1 MRNSREEQYDG
12 RTKTVMKKILV
23 ILLSLLTCGISL
35 AEDAVSSATLSLD
48 HLPSVESAGSNIL
61 VVYFSTDDTI
71 RAAAYIIAEA
81 LSADL
86 FEIQPVEPY
95 TADDVNYHNSRSRT
109 SIEQNDPQARPAIAV
124 LPDDLNR
131 YDTII
136 LGYPIW
142 WGQAPRIL
150 YTFMENVDLTG
161 KTIIPF
167 CTSGSSGAGSSA
179 SNLQKLTGGS
189 TVWLDAKRISNGS
202 SAEEI
207 RAWAESLRLPK
218 EEIGMFYIH
227 VHEAVLAVKAENNSS
242 SEALLQLLKAG
253 DITISMHDYGNFE
266 KVGPLGISI
275 PRNDE
280 DITTTPGDVILYQG
294 NQVTVYYDEN
304 RWDFTKLGHIDIDQ
318 DELKSILGS
327 GDVTVVLSVNP

>member
-1 MRNSREEQYDG
+1 
-12 RTKTVMKKILV
+12 MKKILV

-48 HLPSVESAGSNIL
+48 RLPSVESAGSNIL

-294 NQVTVYYDEN
+294 NQVTVYYDEH
-304 RWDFTKLGHIDIDQ
+304 RWDVTKLGHIDIDQ

>member
-1 MRNSREEQYDG
+1 
-12 RTKTVMKKILV
+12 
-23 ILLSLLTCGISL
+23 
-35 AEDAVSSATLSLD
+35 
-48 HLPSVESAGSNIL
+48 
-61 VVYFSTDDTI
+61 
-71 RAAAYIIAEA
+71 
-81 LSADL
+81 
-86 FEIQPVEPY
+86 
-95 TADDVNYHNSRSRT
+95 
-109 SIEQNDPQARPAIAV
+109 
-124 LPDDLNR
+124 
-131 YDTII
+131 
-136 LGYPIW
+136 
-142 WGQAPRIL
+142 
-150 YTFMENVDLTG
+150 MENVDLTG

-253 DITISMHDYGNFE
+253 DITISMHDYGSFE
-266 KVGPLGISI
+266 KVGPLGAEI

-280 DITTTPGDVILYQG
+280 DITTVHGDVILYQG
-294 NQVTVYYDEN
+294 NQVTIYYDEN
-304 RWDFTKLGHIDIDQ
+304 RWNFTRLGHIDMDQ

-327 GDVTVVLSVNP
+327 GDVTVILSVNP

>member
-1 MRNSREEQYDG
+1 
-12 RTKTVMKKILV
+12 MKKILV

-48 HLPSVESAGSNIL
+48 RLPSVESTGSNIL
-61 VVYFSTDDTI
+61 VVYFSIDDTI
-71 RAAAYIIAEA
+71 RAAAYTIAEA

>member
-1 MRNSREEQYDG
+1 
-12 RTKTVMKKILV
+12 MKKILV

-48 HLPSVESAGSNIL
+48 RLPSVESTGSNIL

>member
-1 MRNSREEQYDG
+1 
-12 RTKTVMKKILV
+12 MKKILV

>member
-1 MRNSREEQYDG
+1 
-12 RTKTVMKKILV
+12 MKKILV

-167 CTSGSSGAGSSA
+167 CTSASSGAGSSA

>member
-1 MRNSREEQYDG
+1 
-12 RTKTVMKKILV
+12 MKKILV

-167 CTSGSSGAGSSA
+167 CTSGSSGAGSSV

>member
-1 MRNSREEQYDG
+1 
-12 RTKTVMKKILV
+12 MKKILV

-304 RWDFTKLGHIDIDQ
+304 RWDFTKLGYIDIDQ

>member
-1 MRNSREEQYDG
+1 
-12 RTKTVMKKILV
+12 MKKILV

-109 SIEQNDPQARPAIAV
+109 STGQNDPQARPAIAV

>member
-1 MRNSREEQYDG
+1 
-12 RTKTVMKKILV
+12 MKKILV

-35 AEDAVSSATLSLD
+35 AEDVVSSATLSLD

-124 LPDDLNR
+124 LPEGLNR

-327 GDVTVVLSVNP
+327 GDVTVDLSVNP

>member
-1 MRNSREEQYDG
+1 
-12 RTKTVMKKILV
+12 MKKALLV
-23 ILLSLLTCGISL
+23 LLSLLLICSISL
-35 AEDAVSSATLSLD
+35 AEDAVSSATLSVD
-48 HLPSVESAGSNIL
+48 RLPAVESTGSNIL
-61 VVYFSTDDTI
+61 VAYFSTDDTI
-71 RAAAYIIAEA
+71 RAATYTVADT

-95 TADDVNYHNSRSRT
+95 TADDVNYHNSQSRT

-124 LPDDLNR
+124 LPEDLSR

-150 YTFMENVDLTG
+150 YTFMESVDLSG

-167 CTSGSSGAGSSA
+167 CTSGSSGVGSSA
-179 SNLQKLTGGS
+179 SNLQKLTGES

-207 RAWAESLRLPK
+207 RSWAESLNLGK
-218 EEIGMFYIH
+218 EENGMFYIH
-227 VHEAVLAVKAENNSS
+227 VNDAVLAVKAESNSS
-242 SEALLQLLKAG
+242 AEALMQLLGTG
-253 DITISMHDYGNFE
+253 DITITMHDYGSFE
-266 KVGPLGISI
+266 KVGPLGTTI

-280 DITTTPGDVILYQG
+280 DITTTPGDIILYQG
-294 NQVTVYYDEN
+294 NQITIYYDEN
-304 RWDFTKLGHIDIDQ
+304 RWDFTKLGHIDIGQ
-318 DELKSILGS
+318 DELKAVLGS
-327 GDVTVVLSVNP
+327 GDVTVILSVNP

>member
-1 MRNSREEQYDG
+1 
-12 RTKTVMKKILV
+12 MKKILV
-23 ILLSLLTCGISL
+23 ILLSLLTYGISL

-253 DITISMHDYGNFE
+253 DLTISMHDYGNFE

>member
-1 MRNSREEQYDG
+1 
-12 RTKTVMKKILV
+12 MKKILV

-35 AEDAVSSATLSLD
+35 AEDAVSSATLFLD

-131 YDTII
+131 YDAII

>member
-1 MRNSREEQYDG
+1 
-12 RTKTVMKKILV
+12 MKKILV

-48 HLPSVESAGSNIL
+48 HLPSVESGGSNIL

>member
-1 MRNSREEQYDG
+1 
-12 RTKTVMKKILV
+12 MKKILV

-109 SIEQNDPQARPAIAV
+109 SSEQNDPQARPAIAV

>member
-1 MRNSREEQYDG
+1 
-12 RTKTVMKKILV
+12 MKKILV

-61 VVYFSTDDTI
+61 VVYFSTDNTI

-294 NQVTVYYDEN
+294 NQVIVYYDEN

>member
-1 MRNSREEQYDG
+1 M
-12 RTKTVMKKILV
+12 ILV
-23 ILLSLLTCGISL
+23 LFSLLLVCSFSL
-35 AEDAVSSATLSLD
+35 AEDAVSSATLSVD
-48 HLPSVESAGSNIL
+48 RLPAVESTGSSIL

-71 RAAAYIIAEA
+71 RAAAYTVAVA

-124 LPDDLNR
+124 LPEGLNR
-131 YDTII
+131 YGTII

>member
-1 MRNSREEQYDG
+1 
-12 RTKTVMKKILV
+12 MKKILV

-304 RWDFTKLGHIDIDQ
+304 HWDFTKLGHIDIDQ

>member
-1 MRNSREEQYDG
+1 VEGEYPENTREVLVGKEIADTIGVKVGSSMELSYKPGHAGAGDASADWVPG
-12 RTKTVMKKILV
+12 ASLSGSAEGFNEAVLNVKAVLDDEAKI
-23 ILLSLLTCGISL
+23 S
-35 AEDAVSSATLSLD
+35 
-48 HLPSVESAGSNIL
+48 SVEVDASSQTENIGSL
-61 VVYFSTDDTI
+61 VGSDKSFLDQFIGKSLPLSMGEDVD
-71 RAAAYIIAEA
+71 A
-81 LSADL
+81 LSGATISSQAVVDAL
-86 FEIQPVEPY
+86 
-95 TADDVNYHNSRSRT
+95 NSSVSEEKAVAAENTERFNVTGILST
-109 SIEQNDPQARPAIAV
+109 GGEEESYVYMAIG
-124 LPDDLNR
+124 D
-131 YDTII
+131 
-136 LGYPIW
+136 
-142 WGQAPRIL
+142 
-150 YTFMENVDLTG
+150 
-161 KTIIPF
+161 
-167 CTSGSSGAGSSA
+167 
-179 SNLQKLTGGS
+179 LQKLTGGS

-207 RAWAESLRLPK
+207 CAWAESLRLPK